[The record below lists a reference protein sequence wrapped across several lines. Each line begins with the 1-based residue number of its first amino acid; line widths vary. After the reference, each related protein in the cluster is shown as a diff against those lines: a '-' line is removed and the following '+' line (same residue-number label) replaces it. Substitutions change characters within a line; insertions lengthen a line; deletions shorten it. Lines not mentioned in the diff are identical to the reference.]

1 MTTVSRDDVMRLA
14 QLSGLQLA
22 DDEADALTTDIST
35 ILTYINQLNELDTEG
50 ITPTYQVTG
59 LENVW
64 RDDKVVEEAV
74 NREQLLELTSESLDH
89 QVKVP
94 KVL

>member
-22 DDEADALTTDIST
+22 DGEADALTTDIST
-35 ILTYINQLNELDTEG
+35 ILTYIHQLNELDTEG
-50 ITPTYQVTG
+50 VIPTYQVTG

-64 RDDKVVEEAV
+64 RDDKVVEETV
-74 NREQLLELTSESLDH
+74 HREQLLALTSESLDH

>member
-35 ILTYINQLNELDTEG
+35 ILTYINQLNELETEG

-74 NREQLLELTSESLDH
+74 NREQLLALTSESLDH